1 MPSSRSAGASG
12 KQAKKQVKSERA
24 CEQKLIVKER
34 ESLQAYF

>member
-1 MPSSRSAGASG
+1 MPSSWSVGASG

-34 ESLQAYF
+34 ESLQACF

>member
-1 MPSSRSAGASG
+1 MPSSQSAGASG
-12 KQAKKQVKSERA
+12 KQVKKQVKSESA